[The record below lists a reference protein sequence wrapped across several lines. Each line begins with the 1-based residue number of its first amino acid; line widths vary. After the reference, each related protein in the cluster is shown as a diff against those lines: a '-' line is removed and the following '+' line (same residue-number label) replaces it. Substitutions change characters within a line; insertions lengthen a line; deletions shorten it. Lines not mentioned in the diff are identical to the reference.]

1 MRSTTTVLIFLG
13 VLFLTGFALIAV
25 WPSDPNRYLP
35 GDFWPEGR
43 GIKIGSWER
52 ETMRLGLDLRGG
64 SYLVLQ
70 ADPPADYQGDLGQAL
85 DVAKEVVERR
95 VNAFG
100 VSEAEI
106 TKTSG
111 NRLTVE
117 VPGMDINEATD
128 LSLEPIAVGT
138 AVKLKYQ
145 KWSPGS
151 AVLDPVAK
159 TELDALADRLQV
171 NPQLLVEI
179 GVHSDARGD
188 ATEEL
193 KITQKRADAIVAHL
207 KSRGVPKERLT
218 AKGYGITR
226 ILNNCGPGV
235 TCTEAEHAEN
245 RRVEY
250 TVTGIID
257 AK

>member
-1 MRSTTTVLIFLG
+1 MRHLLPHYVNLG
-13 VLFLTGFALIAV
+13 
-25 WPSDPNRYLP
+25 WRYAGGEL
-35 GDFWPEGR
+35 ET
-43 GIKIGSWER
+43 
-52 ETMRLGLDLRGG
+52 TMRAALAKAIEEVEANEEFEVLVEDPGYFSLSVPVKTTGMTRGVIDL
-64 SYLVLQ
+64 
-70 ADPPADYQGDLGQAL
+70 
-85 DVAKEVVERR
+85 
-95 VNAFG
+95 
-100 VSEAEI
+100 
-106 TKTSG
+106 
-111 NRLTVE
+111 
-117 VPGMDINEATD
+117 NEATD
-128 LSLEPIAVGT
+128 LSLEPIAIGT

-159 TELDALADRLQV
+159 TELDALADRFQV